1 MNEAHCK
8 PTVYRRFLKVFFQVT
23 HFPPALEALNVL
35 QTRNRLLPNAVMIL
49 ASCFRELCLRMVPGC
64 LIGGRFDAV
73 LEGSRQIFAWLFEQC
88 GSTTETL
95 DDPQTALVRSV
106 RLEELGA
113 EFMEYYALPG
123 KLLVSFTIWIWD
135 MEIEPLLKC
144 SYPTYKPNFLL
155 GHQNSTLTNYN
166 SAERVEIVEFF
177 AEGEGMLEPYA
188 LGSPANNEDDTS
200 GAGPSQTKNSA
211 QLDQVPRTGFPATSS
226 NAAGSSPTKSGSTR
240 KVRVT
245 VHTSCVE
252 NLKLLAMAMWGTYDH
267 VTNYYV
273 DFRENIEDPLSHR
286 RTPLVDAADFESLIL
301 VANRSPRFLMLS
313 PLELTDRRAQG
324 ITLCK
329 EGYVSLYSIN
339 VRKKHLKATAEI

>member
-1 MNEAHCK
+1 
-8 PTVYRRFLKVFFQVT
+8 
-23 HFPPALEALNVL
+23 
-35 QTRNRLLPNAVMIL
+35 
-49 ASCFRELCLRMVPGC
+49 
-64 LIGGRFDAV
+64 
-73 LEGSRQIFAWLFEQC
+73 
-88 GSTTETL
+88 
-95 DDPQTALVRSV
+95 
-106 RLEELGA
+106 
-113 EFMEYYALPG
+113 
-123 KLLVSFTIWIWD
+123 
-135 MEIEPLLKC
+135 
-144 SYPTYKPNFLL
+144 
-155 GHQNSTLTNYN
+155 
-166 SAERVEIVEFF
+166 
-177 AEGEGMLEPYA
+177 MLEPYA
-188 LGSPANNEDDTS
+188 PASPATNEDDAS
-200 GAGPSQTKNSA
+200 GAGPSQTKNSS
-211 QLDQVPRTGFPATSS
+211 QLDQVPCTSFPVTSS
-226 NAAGSSPTKSGSTR
+226 NAAGSSPTKPGSAR